1 MIIYPKKVQ
10 KLKIMKKLK
19 IFLGTIFAYMFL
31 AQLVQAEEYVIEK
44 NHASVTWIAD
54 HFGYSHPS
62 GKFTNIEGIIT
73 FDEKNPE
80 KSLVDVVVKVESL
93 NTGLFKFDQHLKS
106 ADFFNVERYEVAK
119 FVGTK
124 ITVTGKRTAK
134 ISGDLTIVGVTKSVT
149 LNAKFNKS
157 GISMIT
163 QKPTIGFSA
172 TGSINRS
179 DFGLNYGLPGVAD
192 KVNLVIEVEANR
204 VI

>member
-1 MIIYPKKVQ
+1 
-10 KLKIMKKLK
+10 MKKLK
-19 IFLGTIFAYMFL
+19 IVLVTIFACFAAMQL
-31 AQLVQAEEYVIEK
+31 AQAEEYTIEG
-44 NHASVTWIAD
+44 NHASVMWIAD

-62 GKFTNIEGIIT
+62 GKFTNIEGTIT
-73 FDEKNPE
+73 FDEKHPE
-80 KSLVDVVVKVESL
+80 KSMVDVIVKTESL
-93 NTGLFKFDQHLKS
+93 TTGLFKFDQHLKS
-106 ADFFNVERYEVAK
+106 ADFFNVERFEAAK
-119 FVGTK
+119 FVSTK

-134 ISGDLTIVGVTKSVT
+134 ISGDLTIVGVTKSVV

-204 VI
+204 AI